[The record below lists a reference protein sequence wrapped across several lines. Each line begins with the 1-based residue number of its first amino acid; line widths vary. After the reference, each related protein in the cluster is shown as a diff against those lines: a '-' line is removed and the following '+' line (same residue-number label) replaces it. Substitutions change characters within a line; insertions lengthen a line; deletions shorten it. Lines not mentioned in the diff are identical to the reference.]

1 VLSATPS
8 STAGLSV
15 TIDYFAFSRT
25 LHKLHHSTRVCLFLK
40 HVLFFFF
47 NSVSFILIILG
58 FIHFV
63 GYADEFLFTAE
74 YTLLYGWTIIYSF
87 RS

>member
-1 VLSATPS
+1 
-8 STAGLSV
+8 
-15 TIDYFAFSRT
+15 
-25 LHKLHHSTRVCLFLK
+25 
-40 HVLFFFF
+40 
-47 NSVSFILIILG
+47 VSFILIILG